1 MICGNIYP
9 CIYLINCKVH
19 LFVCVGGPGLLRGYV
34 LSPGSADWL
43 KHDTPLVVSDSRLF
57 GKKDERLGETLITCN
72 CELRF
77 NAAIKEPIRTDLN
90 K

>member
-1 MICGNIYP
+1 M
-9 CIYLINCKVH
+9 H

-77 NAAIKEPIRTDLN
+77 NAAIKEPIHTDLN